1 MRLYLASRSPRRREL
16 LHQIGIDFDTVSC
29 KVLLVSSVPSES
41 NLDTWEFRADV
52 TNEITGTGYTA
63 GGATATVDTVA
74 LNGNFAEVRFE
85 DIEWAS
91 ASITYRGLLIYNSSK
106 SNKAVAVYDRGSSV
120 TVVSGPIRIR
130 VPGGDLAPVTI
141 T

>member
-1 MRLYLASRSPRRREL
+1 MAITAGMCNSFKLEL
-16 LHQIGIDFDTVSC
+16 LSGTHNFNTDTFKAALYTEDATLS
-29 KVLLVSSVPSES
+29 PSTTAYS
-41 NLDTWEFRADV
+41 A
-52 TNEITGTGYTA
+52 TNEASGSGYSA

-74 LNGNFAEVRFE
+74 LNGNFAEVRFD

-130 VPGGDLAPVTI
+130 VPGGDLAPITI

>member
-1 MRLYLASRSPRRREL
+1 MAITAGMCNSFKLEL
-16 LHQIGIDFDTVSC
+16 LQAVHDFDNDVFKAALFTENATLS
-29 KVLLVSSVPSES
+29 PSTTAYS
-41 NLDTWEFRADV
+41 A
-52 TNEITGTGYTA
+52 TNEASGSGYTA

-106 SNKAVAVYDRGSSV
+106 SNKAVAVYDRGSSA